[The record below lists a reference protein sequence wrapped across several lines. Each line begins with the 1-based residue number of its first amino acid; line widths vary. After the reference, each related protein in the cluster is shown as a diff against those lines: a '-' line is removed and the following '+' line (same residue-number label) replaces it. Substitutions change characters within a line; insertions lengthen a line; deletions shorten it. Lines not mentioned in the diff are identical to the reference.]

1 MRKKESK
8 YYIHSMR
15 REIVKYERNH
25 SFLGGLISNGDRAC
39 VSEWVSEWVNHNIYR
54 RKSEL
59 VVLLTEIVF
68 VNNVEIIFSEIFTDD
83 ISGGIGGFVSDIGEE
98 IELVRRRRGG
108 GGGGHCSKAKSGR
121 GQFVGLELELELA
134 TEGIVIVFLIR
145 RNLRVKKKK
154 MTLWQQHFTWSCWL
168 ERKTDAGV
176 GEGISD
182 LTLVKTTIFE
192 YIQWLLLFSFFF
204 FLPKYTICY

>member
-1 MRKKESK
+1 
-8 YYIHSMR
+8 
-15 REIVKYERNH
+15 
-25 SFLGGLISNGDRAC
+25 
-39 VSEWVSEWVNHNIYR
+39 
-54 RKSEL
+54 
-59 VVLLTEIVF
+59 

-154 MTLWQQHFTWSCWL
+154 MTL
-168 ERKTDAGV
+168 
-176 GEGISD
+176 
-182 LTLVKTTIFE
+182 
-192 YIQWLLLFSFFF
+192 
-204 FLPKYTICY
+204 